1 MEMAND
7 LSIRS
12 GLEIRDLTKRY
23 RSGALANAAIDLH
36 VERGEVFGLLG
47 PNGAG
52 KTTLVKQL
60 IGLLSPTS
68 GSIHLDGVDLV
79 AFPDQARRL
88 CAYLPQGALP
98 IDALEMTEAIELVG
112 RIRGGS
118 RDDVIRRANS
128 LIEDLEIGEWRHT
141 PGHRLS
147 GGVKR
152 LCGFVMAAVWPSRLL
167 ILDEPTNDVD
177 PLRRRL
183 LWREIRRLGDAGTT
197 ILLVTHNVLE
207 AEQSVDRLA
216 VIDQGVIKACGTSA
230 ELKAPSRDSLRL
242 ELHLALGGD
251 AKTRV
256 LDSVPH
262 FVADVATLGHRRHVF
277 VSQEAA
283 AEAIRWA
290 QELSASG
297 AIEEYSLSASSLE
310 DVYLAIIGR
319 SDALDGAAGGESS

>member
-1 MEMAND
+1 M
-7 LSIRS
+7 
-12 GLEIRDLTKRY
+12 
-23 RSGALANAAIDLH
+23 ANAAIDLD
-36 VERGEVFGLLG
+36 VEPGEVFGLLG

-52 KTTLVKQL
+52 KSTLVKQM
-60 IGLLSPTS
+60 IGLLSPTA
-68 GSIHLDGVDLV
+68 GSIHLDGIDLV
-79 AFPDQARRL
+79 RLPDQARRL
-88 CAYLPQGALP
+88 CAYLPQSALP
-98 IDALEMTEAIELVG
+98 IDALRMSEAIELVG

-118 RDDVIRRANS
+118 RADVLRRADV
-128 LIEDLEIGEWRHT
+128 LIEALEIEEWRHT

-216 VIDQGVIKACGTSA
+216 VIDEGAIRACGTSA
-230 ELKAPSRDSLRL
+230 ELKTPTRDSLRL
-242 ELHLALGGD
+242 EIHLGAVRDGTARERL
-251 AKTRV
+251 
-256 LDSVPH
+256 
-262 FVADVATLGHRRHVF
+262 ADRELTARAPGYVTATATLGHRRHF
-277 VSQEAA
+277 YLPQGAA
-283 AEAIRWA
+283 SEAIRWA
-290 QELSASG
+290 QDLLAEG

-310 DVYLAIIGR
+310 DAYPRKSL
-319 SDALDGAAGGESS
+319 DAPTR